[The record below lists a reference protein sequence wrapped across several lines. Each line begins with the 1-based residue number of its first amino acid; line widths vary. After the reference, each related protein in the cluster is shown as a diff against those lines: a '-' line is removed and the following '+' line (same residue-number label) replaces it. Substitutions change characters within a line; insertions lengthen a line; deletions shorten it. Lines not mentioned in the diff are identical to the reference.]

1 MTPRTS
7 APLRAAAVLLLPLAL
22 TACSSAKDSAA
33 GTGPAVTATTP
44 SSGATTSPATTAP
57 AAPADTDARLLTGDK
72 LRAVLLR
79 GDVLPKGYKAD
90 ADGTRDSGLDLAPVA
105 KDGAAG
111 ACGALEQTGWI
122 RISGIESASFAQG
135 DFLNAKREEFTQEVD
150 TFRGSGAVTAMTRIQ
165 QAFTRCA
172 HFTDSGSG
180 SPVPVKVKSGPIAG
194 SNGQSIKA
202 VLTSDQWEG
211 GTTLVATRVGNSV
224 ITTFYA
230 VQSADLGAADVAF
243 TQKIAKN
250 LARAQR

>member
-1 MTPRTS
+1 M
-7 APLRAAAVLLLPLAL
+7 LLLPLAL
-22 TACSSAKDSAA
+22 TACSSATDSAA
-33 GTGPAVTATTP
+33 GTGPAVTATTA

-57 AAPADTDARLLTGDK
+57 AATDARLLTGDK

-79 GDVLPKGYKAD
+79 GDVLPKGYKAN

-122 RISGIESASFAQG
+122 RVSGIESASFAQG

-194 SNGQSIKA
+194 SKGQSIKA
-202 VLTSDQWEG
+202 VLTSDQWDG

-230 VQSADLGAADVAF
+230 VQSADLGAADVGF

-250 LARAQR
+250 LTRAQR